1 MGFSF
6 PFLFFEG
13 ARTRRRLNSSFP
25 LSTREKQTKNPTS
38 ARDEAAD
45 FKCKG
50 GMMDCDGDRREFA
63 KNQTKNFLARGK
75 GMVLGSGGSEAA
87 ATTAVVEKK

>member
-1 MGFSF
+1 M
-6 PFLFFEG
+6 
-13 ARTRRRLNSSFP
+13 
-25 LSTREKQTKNPTS
+25 TS

-63 KNQTKNFLARGK
+63 KKQTANFLARGK
-75 GMVLGSGGSEAA
+75 GIVLGDGSSGSEAA
-87 ATTAVVEKK
+87 ATTVIEKK